1 MSNNNST
8 NNIVLVG
15 LVILAIF
22 VAVKVLPWVFS
33 ITWVVIK
40 LAFLAGLVYILIN
53 ERARHI
59 ALGLINQFME
69 RLRK

>member
-69 RLRK
+69 RMRK

>member
-33 ITWVVIK
+33 ITWVIIK

-69 RLRK
+69 RMRK